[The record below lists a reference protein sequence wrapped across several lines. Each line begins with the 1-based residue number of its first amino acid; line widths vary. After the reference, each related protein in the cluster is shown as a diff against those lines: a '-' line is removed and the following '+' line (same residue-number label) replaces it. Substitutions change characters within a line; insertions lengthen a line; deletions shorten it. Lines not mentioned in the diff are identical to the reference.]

1 LGSIDIAVR
10 LRASLRRGT
19 VALVAMALLAAAA
32 GTGVSL
38 ADSPGANVG
47 AASSVVTVRKGD
59 RGPAVKAV
67 QRRLRLAADGVF
79 GPITHRSVKRF
90 QKRKGLEADG
100 VVGPLT
106 RRALR
111 LRPFKASSVIR
122 RATRRR
128 TAPRSSGGGLPG
140 LPRVLV
146 RIAEC
151 ESGGNPRAVSPD
163 GRYRGKYQ
171 FMRSTW
177 RAQGGR
183 TRDPIDASEAH
194 QDRVA
199 LRLYRA
205 QGTRPWPSCG

>member
-1 LGSIDIAVR
+1 MGSTDFAVR

-19 VALVAMALLAAAA
+19 VAIAAIAVLTAAA

-38 ADSPGANVG
+38 ADSPGSNVG
-47 AASSVVTVRKGD
+47 SASSVVTVRKGD
-59 RGPAVKAV
+59 RGPAVKSV
-67 QRRLRLAADGVF
+67 QRRLRLSADGVF
-79 GPITHRSVKRF
+79 GPVTHRAVKRF
-90 QKRKGLEADG
+90 QKRKRLDADG

-106 RRALR
+106 RRAMR

-122 RATRRR
+122 SRRR
-128 TAPRSSGGGLPG
+128 RSAPKDSGEGLPG
-140 LPRVLV
+140 LPRALA

-151 ESGGNPRAVSPD
+151 ESGGDPQAVSPD

-177 RAQGGR
+177 KTWGGR
-183 TRDPIDASEAH
+183 TRDPIDASEAQ

-199 LRLYRA
+199 LKLYRA
-205 QGTRPWPSCG
+205 QGTSPWPSCG